1 MASIS
6 SELFQ
11 SNLKN
16 SHGDCGR
23 SGKNY
28 LDPPPPPPLPL
39 PLPLPLPQPH
49 IDIGGGGSIVA
60 DYDFAPAA

>member
-16 SHGDCGR
+16 SHGDRCHG
-23 SGKNY
+23 GKNY
-28 LDPPPPPPLPL
+28 LDPPPPP